1 MQEVASHERGAAPAL
16 FDRGRESA
24 RKHSPSLRTGR
35 ADLPHPAL
43 QSVVLPPRGVMSD
56 ARDRGRPHRGFGGK
70 PHPLER
76 VITMG
81 NSQRA
86 SARPRRRRVEH
97 PTGSARRHWGRG
109 VCSLPRC
116 SPSTFL
122 RPLAPGPL
130 RPFFATMDALTPAR
144 SVLAVLGL
152 FPAATR
158 SAPHEQVSL
167 IPTLGLPTIPS
178 PTTCGRFVSP
188 RHVTC
193 RRIGPRPHPHG
204 TPPNGNSGLRHSLA
218 GSPRRAGRI
227 EFVILRTGR
236 SPPAALHLVLRRRS
250 CSRLQVTLT
259 WRGLSPLRPS
269 ALSGALAP
277 GFSPARAAHPL
288 RSGQAW

>member
-1 MQEVASHERGAAPAL
+1 MIMAS
-16 FDRGRESA
+16 DRGRESA

-70 PHPLER
+70 PHPRER

-188 RHVTC
+188 RKRPIGRPRRKRRWPILQSWQNAGFGRCLRVT
-193 RRIGPRPHPHG
+193 RRNLLEAGHP
-204 TPPNGNSGLRHSLA
+204 PQSR
-218 GSPRRAGRI
+218 GSP
-227 EFVILRTGR
+227 T
-236 SPPAALHLVLRRRS
+236 PA
-250 CSRLQVTLT
+250 
-259 WRGLSPLRPS
+259 
-269 ALSGALAP
+269 
-277 GFSPARAAHPL
+277 
-288 RSGQAW
+288 